1 LTEADLVLRGA
12 RLLTLAPLKEERPRV
27 GPSAGDVG
35 ALPNGWVAA
44 RDGAIV
50 ATGHGASH
58 ERLERA
64 LGAVDR
70 DVDGR
75 VVMPG
80 FVDPHTHLCYAG
92 ERWEEFATRRSG
104 ADYLAVLAAGGG
116 IHATVRAT
124 REASDEELLGLLRRR
139 IGDAAEL
146 GATTIEVKSGYGLEA
161 DEELRQL
168 RLIARAK
175 AEAPIDVS
183 ATYLAA
189 HALPAPYSDDRRS
202 FIRDAMRALER
213 VVSEKLA
220 EAVDAFVEKGVFEV
234 DDVRPLFTAARK
246 AGIAVTM
253 HADQLND
260 VGASAFAARIRARSA
275 DHVAHASA
283 EGIRALARAEVPVV
297 LLPGSAFF
305 VGYPPPDAR
314 RFIAARVPVAL
325 ATDHNPGTSPLE
337 GMPTAIALGV
347 TLCGLTP
354 HEAIVAATING
365 AHALGRGDRTGAL
378 VAGRR
383 ADVLVLETDDE
394 RELAYRMGAPL
405 VAEVYAAGRRV
416 A

>member
-1 LTEADLVLRGA
+1 MTAADLVLHGA
-12 RLLTLAPLKEERPRV
+12 RLLTMAPLRDERPRV
-27 GPSAGDVG
+27 GPAAGDVG
-35 ALPNGWVAA
+35 AVMDGFVAA
-44 RDGAIV
+44 REGAIV
-50 ATGHGASH
+50 ATGRGNAH
-58 ERLERA
+58 ETVERVD
-64 LGAVDR
+64 GAVDV
-70 DVDGR
+70 DVAGR

-124 REASDEELLGLLRRR
+124 REATDDQLLTLLMRR

-146 GATTIEVKSGYGLEA
+146 GTTTIEVKSGYGLEP

-168 RLIARAK
+168 RLLARAK
-175 AEAPIDVS
+175 ADAPIDV
-183 ATYLAA
+183 AVTYLAA
-189 HALPAPYSDDRRS
+189 HALPAPYTDDRRR
-202 FIRDAMRALER
+202 FIREVTKAVETVANE
-213 VVSEKLA
+213 SLA
-220 EAVDAFVEKGVFEV
+220 EAVDAFVEKGVFDV
-234 DDVRPLFTAARK
+234 DDVRPLFAAAKK
-246 AGIAVTM
+246 AGLAVTM

-283 EGIRALARAEVPVV
+283 DGLRALAQADVPVV

-305 VGYPPPDAR
+305 VGYAPPEAR
-314 RFIAARVPVAL
+314 RFIAAHVPVAL

-354 HEAIVAATING
+354 HEAIVAATINA

-378 VAGRR
+378 VPGRR
-383 ADVLVLETDDE
+383 ADIVVLESNDE

-405 VAEVYAAGRRV
+405 VAEVYAAGKRV